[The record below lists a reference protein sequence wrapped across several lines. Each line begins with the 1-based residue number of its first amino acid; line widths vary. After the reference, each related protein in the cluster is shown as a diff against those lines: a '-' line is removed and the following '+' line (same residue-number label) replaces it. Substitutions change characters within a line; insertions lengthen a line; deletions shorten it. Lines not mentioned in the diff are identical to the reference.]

1 MYFSK
6 IISTGAY
13 VPEKIVTNDDLS
25 KIVDTND
32 EWIVSRSGIG
42 NRHFSSDENTSDL
55 ASEAAKRMLQ
65 KINKD
70 PKEIELIV
78 VATVSADYT
87 TPSVACLV
95 QAQLGAEN
103 AVAFDINAACSGF
116 VFGLSVADKFIKTGV
131 YKNAIV
137 IGSEVLSKYLDFE
150 DRGTCVLFGD
160 GAAGVYIE
168 RAEKG
173 GILAENIGSDGSK
186 GMSLTGGYSQVVN
199 AFNGTQKNGKDFFIK
214 MDGRVIFDFATR
226 KAPKSVMALLESA
239 GIPKEEVDFI
249 LPHQANSRIVEVV
262 SRKLKIPMDKFY
274 MNMFQYGNTSSASI
288 PIALNEMMEKGLIKE
303 GNKIV
308 ICGFGAG
315 LTWGSM
321 LIEF

>member
-6 IISTGAY
+6 IVSTGAY
-13 VPEKIVTNDDLS
+13 VPERVVTNDDLS

-32 EWIVSRSGIG
+32 EWIVSRSGIR
-42 NRHFSSDENTSDL
+42 NRHFSEDENTSVL
-55 ASEAAKRMLQ
+55 ASKAAKEILK

-78 VATVSADYT
+78 VATVSGDYT

-95 QAQLGAEN
+95 QAEIGAEN
-103 AVAFDINAACSGF
+103 ALAFDVGAACSGF

-131 YKNAIV
+131 YSNAIV
-137 IGSEVLSKYLDFE
+137 IGAEVLSKYLDFE
-150 DRGTCVLFGD
+150 DRGTCVLFAD
-160 GAAGVYIE
+160 GAAGVYLE
-168 RAEKG
+168 RSEKG
-173 GILAENIGSDGSK
+173 GILGEELGSDGGK

-199 AFNGTQKNGKDFFIK
+199 SFNGQKRDGKDFFLK

-226 KAPKSVMALLESA
+226 TAPKSITSLLESA
-239 GIPKEEVDFI
+239 GVTKDEVDFV

-274 MNMFQYGNTSSASI
+274 MNMHEYGNTSSASI

-303 GNKIV
+303 GNKMV
-308 ICGFGAG
+308 MCGFGAG

-321 LIEF
+321 LVEF

>member
-6 IISTGAY
+6 IVSTGAY
-13 VPEKIVTNDDLS
+13 VPEKTVTNDDLS

-42 NRHFSSDENTSDL
+42 NRHFSEDENTSVL
-55 ASEAAKRMLQ
+55 ASKAAKEILK

-78 VATVSADYT
+78 VATVSPDYT

-95 QAQLGAEN
+95 QAEIGAEN
-103 AVAFDINAACSGF
+103 ALAFDVGAACSGF

-131 YKNAIV
+131 YSNAIV
-137 IGSEVLSKYLDFE
+137 IGAEVLSKYLDFE
-150 DRGTCVLFGD
+150 DRGTCVLFAD
-160 GAAGVYIE
+160 GAGGVYLE
-168 RAEKG
+168 RSEKG
-173 GILAENIGSDGSK
+173 GILAEDLGSDGAK
-186 GMSLTGGYSQVVN
+186 GMSLTSGHSQVVN
-199 AFNGTQKNGKDFFIK
+199 AFNGEKRDGRDFFLK

-226 KAPKSVMALLESA
+226 KAPKSIMNLLESA
-239 GIPKEEVDFI
+239 GITKDEVDFV

-274 MNMFQYGNTSSASI
+274 MNMFEYGNTSSASI

-303 GNKIV
+303 GNKMV
-308 ICGFGAG
+308 MCGFGAG

-321 LIEF
+321 LVEF

>member
-13 VPEKIVTNDDLS
+13 VPEKTVTNDDLS

-55 ASEAAKRMLQ
+55 ASEAAKRILQ

-199 AFNGTQKNGKDFFIK
+199 AFNGTKKDGKDFFIK

-226 KAPKSVMALLESA
+226 KAPKSVMDLLESA